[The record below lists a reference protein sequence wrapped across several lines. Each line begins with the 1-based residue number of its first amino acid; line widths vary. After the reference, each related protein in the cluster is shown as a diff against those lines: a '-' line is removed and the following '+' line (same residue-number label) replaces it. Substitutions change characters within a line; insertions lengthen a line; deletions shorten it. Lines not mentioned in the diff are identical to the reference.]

1 MHIHYI
7 RNTNIK
13 NEALNIKTTVTNLIR
28 LKSRN
33 KKPDKHSQTP
43 HKHP

>member
-1 MHIHYI
+1 MHIHLYTEYK
-7 RNTNIK
+7 NK
-13 NEALNIKTTVTNLIR
+13 NEALNIKATVTNLIR